1 MNGGPMENVTDQYS
15 AHAAPELPVI
25 PRSAPSLSPGTKC
38 PCDMPE
44 ISAHTRD
51 LVVGITP
58 FCEPNADLVV
68 AIERAGH
75 LGVLDLGPDATAA
88 RTALNRGR
96 SRWGRPFGVRI
107 AASSPLSPADLP
119 AEVDTVIIDPDVSA
133 EIWRDAA
140 ERVLAEVTSHEE
152 ALQAARRGAHGLVAR
167 GFEAGGRIG
176 DLSTFVLVQRL
187 VAELD
192 LPVWA
197 MGGIGEHTAAAAVAG
212 GARGVVLD
220 AQLALVAEAGLPA
233 DVAAAIA
240 AMDGSETI
248 VTGGHRV
255 YARPDLPVIDP
266 EPGNFGARSLREQLR
281 ALGGAD
287 LAPARVPGS
296 GRDAGVVR
304 RRGERRAVGSHG
316 RGDGG
321 TAGRARRPGGRAD
334 GHRVPVHR
342 GGCAVRR
349 DPGRVPADRPRVR
362 GHSPAGDLTR
372 PCGPVR
378 RHALRDKL
386 RRGPAAARREGGR
399 GGGWGGVSA
408 GGVGRARTAQPR
420 AAAHRREGAPS

>member
-88 RTALNRGR
+88 RTALNRVR

-119 AEVDTVIIDPDVSA
+119 AEV
-133 EIWRDAA
+133 WRDAA
-140 ERVLAEVTSHEE
+140 ERVLAEVTTHEE

-248 VTGGHRV
+248 V
-255 YARPDLPVIDP
+255 
-266 EPGNFGARSLREQLR
+266 
-281 ALGGAD
+281 
-287 LAPARVPGS
+287 
-296 GRDAGVVR
+296 
-304 RRGERRAVGSHG
+304 
-316 RGDGG
+316 
-321 TAGRARRPGGRAD
+321 
-334 GHRVPVHR
+334 
-342 GGCAVRR
+342 
-349 DPGRVPADRPRVR
+349 
-362 GHSPAGDLTR
+362 
-372 PCGPVR
+372 
-378 RHALRDKL
+378 
-386 RRGPAAARREGGR
+386 
-399 GGGWGGVSA
+399 
-408 GGVGRARTAQPR
+408 
-420 AAAHRREGAPS
+420 